1 MLHLVDQ
8 SLDAVDLGTNQ
19 RRETLA
25 PRIGLA
31 REQLRR
37 ALDTG
42 KRVLDLVREHRR
54 RRASRTPDRP
64 ADQLGIA
71 SRRHERA
78 DAVAA
83 AALWDHL
90 HLAVARL
97 APAARLFRAQPHKRP
112 SRPPPPPP

>member
-37 ALDTG
+37 ALDAG

-54 RRASRTPDRP
+54 RRARRASRTADRP

-71 SRRHERA
+71 LRRHERE

-83 AALWDHL
+83 VDRTST
-90 HLAVARL
+90 RL
-97 APAARLFRAQPHKRP
+97 NSSH
-112 SRPPPPPP
+112 